1 MESKPSAK
9 AKGKKESDSSKENKR
24 LSIDKNLIKIIRELI
39 IEEFTRLGLNTGK
52 ETSKSSEFIPPQNF
66 DDSMDIDL
74 VRIENAKDLTVIEGQ
89 VEGISL
95 PILADS
101 CSNASCLPV
110 EICNELIS
118 KNPELTLDT
127 SKIYRLIGA
136 STKNRSL
143 GTLKNVCITLAP
155 GCNIYEDLVVVA
167 DYPHREVLLSRTC
180 LRRYNYDLLDSRN
193 HIVVTRDGKDFFIP
207 FIPDENRRKNKSHKS
222 LVLQAFE

>member
-1 MESKPSAK
+1 MESKPPAK
-9 AKGKKESDSSKENKR
+9 AKGKKESNSSKENKG

-52 ETSKSSEFIPPQNF
+52 ETSKPSEFIPPQNF

-74 VRIENAKDLTVIEGQ
+74 VRIENAKDLAVIEGQ
-89 VEGISL
+89 VEGIQL
-95 PILADS
+95 PILTDS
-101 CSNASCLPV
+101 CSNISCLPE

-118 KNPELTLDT
+118 KNSELTLDT

-143 GTLKNVCITLAP
+143 GTLKNVCITVAP
-155 GCNIYEDLVVVA
+155 GCNIYEDFAVITE
-167 DYPHREVLLSRTC
+167 YPYREVLLSRTC
-180 LRRYNYDLLDSRN
+180 LRRYNYDLLESRK
-193 HIVVTRDGKDFFIP
+193 HVALTCDGKDFFIP
-207 FIPDENRRKNKSHKS
+207 IIPDENRRKNKSHKS